1 MAIRPLLRLPLSS
14 LFALCAGMLP
24 LSAADWLEW
33 RGPSQ
38 NGVSAEKDLP
48 ETWEPGGKNQVW
60 AIDLAGRGTPV
71 IRGERV
77 YAFGYRGE
85 GADLQEVL
93 MCLDAAT
100 GKTIWERAHND
111 FLSDVIYNRY
121 TIASPTIDAETGNVY
136 VVTSAGLLLAYDA
149 DGKPLWDHSLM
160 EEMGRMTFPNG
171 RNGAPAIHRNLVIIH
186 CMTANW
192 GAHGPAQDRF
202 YAFNKKSG
210 APVWVSAPGVRPKDN
225 SFSRPV
231 FTTLGDREVFYCGTG
246 CGNVV
251 CVDANTGDPIWRF
264 PLSVGGVN
272 ASLLLYGGDKLIAV
286 HGKENLDS
294 SESGRLV
301 MLARSQTPV
310 PEQDP
315 VTKAPLTPRLE
326 KSAELWRANDATC
339 YTSSPLLVGDRIYL
353 TTETGEVAAIDAT
366 NGKTLWKEKLG
377 IEQLHASMAYGDGKL
392 YVPIKD
398 HTFAIVRPTDTK
410 AEVLCNV
417 DVGGECNGA
426 PAIANGRVYLFTTT
440 KLFCFGTVR
449 PGKPDAYVKPA
460 LSTAPATRL
469 MPVPGEVLLR
479 PGDKATIGL
488 TALDAHN
495 IPVATMPEGVPTWA
509 SFVPPTAKVRALLG
523 AAFPDVSTILA
534 APEPKP
540 SAGMFEV
547 SIGTAKGYLRGRVL
561 PNLPIKADF
570 EQFEMTVDHE
580 IETGVKFAYPP
591 LPWIGARFK
600 WEVREVEGADGVK
613 TKALTKTIDNK
624 LFQRA
629 LTFIGSPD
637 AKDYTIQAEV
647 MSDGNK
653 RKMSEVGVVNQRYA
667 VILKGNAQEL
677 EINSNLERIRV
688 AVPFP
693 WKAKEWYVLKAR
705 VDVAADGSG
714 VVRAKAWKKGDPE
727 PEKWTVEVPHAIAH
741 QHGAPGVFGFSPT
754 DMRVYVDNI
763 AVTPNGK

>member
-1 MAIRPLLRLPLSS
+1 MANIPRVLNRALL
-14 LFALCAGMLP
+14 ALCAIAAP

-33 RGPSQ
+33 RGPNQ
-38 NGVSAEKDLP
+38 NGVSDEKGLP
-48 ETWEPGGKNQVW
+48 ETWEPGGKGQLW
-60 AIDLAGRGTPV
+60 SIDLAGRGTPV
-71 IRGERV
+71 IRGERAYV
-77 YAFGYRGE
+77 FGYRGE
-85 GADLQEVL
+85 GAGLQEVL

-100 GKTIWERAHND
+100 GKTIWEHAHND
-111 FLSDVIYNRY
+111 FLSDIIYDRY
-121 TIASPTIDAETGNVY
+121 SIASPTIDPETGNVY

-149 DGKPLWDHSLM
+149 DGKPVWDHALM
-160 EEMGRMTFPNG
+160 EEIGRMTFPNG

-192 GAHGPAQDRF
+192 GAFGPAQDRF

-210 APVWVSAPGVRPKDN
+210 ALVWISAPGVRPKDN

-231 FTTLGDREVFYCGTG
+231 FAKLGDREVFYCGTG

-251 CVDANTGDPIWRF
+251 CVDANTGDAVWRF

-272 ASLLLYGGDKLIAV
+272 ASVLLYGGDKLVAV

-294 SESGRLV
+294 TDSGRLV
-301 MLARSQTPV
+301 AIGRSQTPV
-310 PEQDP
+310 PPKEPGTP
-315 VTKAPLTPRLE
+315 VLE
-326 KSAELWRANDATC
+326 KSAELWRNGDATC

-353 TTETGEVAAIDAT
+353 TTETGEVAAVDAT
-366 NGKTLWKEKLG
+366 TGKTLWKEKLG

-398 HTFAIVRPTDTK
+398 HTFAIIRPTDTK
-410 AEVLCNV
+410 AEVLCKV

-440 KLFCFGTVR
+440 KLFCFGTV
-449 PGKPDAYVKPA
+449 KAAQPDPYVKPP
-460 LSTAPATRL
+460 LSSGPVARL

-479 PGDKATIGL
+479 PGAKATVGL
-488 TALDAHN
+488 TALDEHN
-495 IPVATMPEGVPTWA
+495 VPVAAMPDGVPTWA
-509 SFVPPTAKVRALLG
+509 AYVPPTAKVRALMG
-523 AAFPDVSTILA
+523 ASFPDVATIVA

-561 PNLPIKADF
+561 PYLPIKVDF
-570 EQFEMTVDHE
+570 ENIDIAVDHE
-580 IETGVKFAYPP
+580 LEQGVKFAYPP

-600 WEVREVEGADGVK
+600 WEVREIDGADGKK
-613 TKALTKTIDNK
+613 TKALVKTIDNK
-624 LFQRA
+624 LFQRST
-629 LTFIGSPD
+629 TFIGAPD
-637 AKDYTIQAEV
+637 AKDYTIEADV

-653 RKMSEVGVVNQRYA
+653 RKMSEVGIINQRYA

-677 EINSNLERIRV
+677 EVNSNLERIRV

-693 WKAKEWYVLKAR
+693 WKPKEWYHLKAR
-705 VDVAADGSG
+705 VDLAVDGSG
-714 VVRAKAWKKGDPE
+714 MVRAKAWKKGDPE
-727 PEKWTVEVPHAIAH
+727 PEKWTVEVPHANAH
-741 QHGAPGVFGFSPT
+741 PNGAPGFFGFSPT
-754 DMRVYVDNI
+754 DMRVFIDNI
-763 AVTPNGK
+763 TVTPNAK

>member
-1 MAIRPLLRLPLSS
+1 MPARPTRSSRLLPALAMVVLGALP
-14 LFALCAGMLP
+14 
-24 LSAADWLEW
+24 AAASDWLEW
-33 RGPSQ
+33 RGPRQ
-38 NGVSAEKDLP
+38 NGVSDETGLP
-48 ETWEPGGKNQVW
+48 DTWEPGGKNHLWSV
-60 AIDLAGRGTPV
+60 DLAGRGTPV

-85 GADLQEVL
+85 GAGLQEVL
-93 MCLDAAT
+93 ACFDAAT
-100 GKTIWERAHND
+100 GKTIWEHSYND
-111 FLSDVIYNRY
+111 FLSDIIYDRY
-121 TIASPTIDAETGNVY
+121 AIASPSIDAETGNVY
-136 VVTSAGLLLAYDA
+136 VTTSPGVLVCCDA
-149 DGKPLWDHSLM
+149 DGKQLWSRSLM

-171 RNGAPAIHRNLVIIH
+171 RNSAPAIHRNLVIIH

-251 CVDANTGDPIWRF
+251 CVDANTGDPVWRF

-272 ASLLLYGGDKLIAV
+272 ASVSLYGGDKLIAV

-294 SESGRLV
+294 SESGRL
-301 MLARSQTPV
+301 LALGRSQTPV
-310 PEQDP
+310 PPKEP
-315 VTKAPLTPRLE
+315 GTPILE
-326 KSAELWRANDATC
+326 KSAELWRNGDAIC
-339 YTSSPLLVGDRIYL
+339 YTSSPVLVGDRLYV
-353 TTETGEVAAIDAT
+353 TTETGELAAVDAT
-366 NGKTLWKEKLG
+366 TGRTLWKEKLG
-377 IEQLHASMAYGDGKL
+377 IEQLHASPLYADGKL

-398 HTFAIVRPTDTK
+398 HTFAIVRPTDAK
-410 AEVLCNV
+410 AEVLCKV

-426 PAIANGRVYLFTTT
+426 PSVANGRVYLFTTT
-440 KLFCFGTVR
+440 KLFCFGTVK
-449 PGKPDAYVKPA
+449 PGTPDPYVKPPLGA
-460 LSTAPATRL
+460 GPAARI

-479 PGDKATIGL
+479 PGEKATIGL
-488 TALDAHN
+488 TALDAHG
-495 IPVATMPEGVPTWA
+495 IPVAMPAGVPSWG

-523 AAFPDVSTILA
+523 ASFPDVATIA
-534 APEPKP
+534 AGAEPRP

-547 SIGTAKGYLRGRVL
+547 TIGTTKGYLRGRVL
-561 PNLPIKADF
+561 PHLPIKVDF
-570 EQFEMTVDHE
+570 ENVEIATDHE
-580 IETGVKFAYPP
+580 LEPGVKFAYPP

-613 TKALTKTIDNK
+613 TKALTKTVDNK

-629 LTFIGSPD
+629 TTFIGAPD
-637 AKDYTIQAEV
+637 AKDYTIEADV

-667 VILKGNAQEL
+667 VILKGNSQEL

-688 AVPFP
+688 PVPFA
-693 WKAKEWYVLKAR
+693 WKPKEWYRLKAR

-714 VVRAKAWKKGDPE
+714 MVRAKAWKRGEPE
-727 PEKWTVEVPHAIAH
+727 PEKWTIEVPHAIAH
-741 QHGAPGVFGFSPT
+741 QNGAPGVFGFSPT
-754 DMRVYVDNI
+754 DMRVYIDNI
-763 AVTPNGK
+763 AVTPNAK